1 MGNRN
6 SKQSKSANTVKW
18 KLSNEPPKILASQQK
33 ISLLKSYVTEL
44 TSCNYQ
50 EDLKRLKGAF
60 CWLDTGK
67 TSGIDQVPV
76 KFPKVSANIL
86 ALFFDNNKKII
97 GKTIFFLAEGV
108 KLLN

>member
-6 SKQSKSANTVKW
+6 SKQSKSANIVKW

-50 EDLKRLKGAF
+50 EDLKRL
-60 CWLDTGK
+60 
-67 TSGIDQVPV
+67 
-76 KFPKVSANIL
+76 
-86 ALFFDNNKKII
+86 
-97 GKTIFFLAEGV
+97 
-108 KLLN
+108 